1 MIGKRFGVAARAFKL
16 FRVFC
21 RSAGASSVLGSQGRK
36 LPRKQEGGCV
46 MTGIERNGMS
56 GLVLRVTM
64 IALAAVMF
72 GCAPKAPPA
81 EADATASFVVAGR

>member
-1 MIGKRFGVAARAFKL
+1 
-16 FRVFC
+16 
-21 RSAGASSVLGSQGRK
+21 
-36 LPRKQEGGCV
+36 

-56 GLVLRVTM
+56 GLVLRATL

-81 EADATASFVVAGR
+81 DASAPATIVVAAR

>member
-1 MIGKRFGVAARAFKL
+1 
-16 FRVFC
+16 
-21 RSAGASSVLGSQGRK
+21 
-36 LPRKQEGGCV
+36 

-56 GLVLRVTM
+56 GLILRVTL

-81 EADATASFVVAGR
+81 EAGASAPIVVAAR